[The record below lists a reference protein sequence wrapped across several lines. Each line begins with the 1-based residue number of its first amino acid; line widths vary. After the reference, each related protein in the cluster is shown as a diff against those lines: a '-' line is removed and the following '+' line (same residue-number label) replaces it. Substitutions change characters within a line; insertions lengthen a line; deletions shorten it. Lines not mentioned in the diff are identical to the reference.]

1 MKIVKVVSVV
11 DTREYEEQGDSFVP
25 IPGSGN
31 SNTCSRCGREHE
43 IHWTVLLED
52 GQNAVVGGS
61 CAKAYSLDLGPNIF
75 MSVSLAPKVILSTER
90 LASRHKRLTVEL
102 STYESRLAD
111 LERAIAEVAAL
122 PRPLFITD
130 EMVLSSGTKIPTV
143 RAGDGDVVWC
153 QFSGTE
159 DPERRRVALHSWES
173 KRISERTKVKDGVYQ
188 LRALIQTTKKNLDN
202 VRKKLSNIGCA

>member
-31 SNTCSRCGREHE
+31 PNVCGRCTRQHE
-43 IHWTVLLED
+43 IHWTVLLE
-52 GQNAVVGGS
+52 GGEQAVVGGS
-61 CAKAYSLDLGPNIF
+61 CAKSGDLD
-75 MSVSLAPKVILSTER
+75 PKLVQSAER
-90 LASRHKRLTVEL
+90 QASREKRLTREL
-102 STYESRLAD
+102 ATYESRLSD

-122 PRPLFITD
+122 PRPPFIIGEETLKD
-130 EMVLSSGTKIPTV
+130 AAKIPTL

-159 DPERRRVALHSWES
+159 DPERRRFALQSWES

-202 VRKKLSNIGCA
+202 AREKLSNIGCAMKEN

>member
-1 MKIVKVVSVV
+1 MKIVKVVSVI

-31 SNTCSRCGREHE
+31 SNVCSRCGREHE

-52 GQNAVVGGS
+52 GQEAIVGGS
-61 CAKAYSLDLGPNIF
+61 CAKSYSLDSKFVLG
-75 MSVSLAPKVILSTER
+75 AER
-90 LASRHKRLTVEL
+90 QASRHKRLTLEL
-102 STYESRLAD
+102 VTYESRLSD

-122 PRPLFITD
+122 PRPPFIIGEETLKD
-130 EMVLSSGTKIPTV
+130 GAKIPTL

-159 DPERRRVALHSWES
+159 DPERRRFALGSWES

-188 LRALIQTTKKNLDN
+188 LRALIQTTKKSLDN
-202 VRKKLSNIGCA
+202 VREKLSNIGCAV